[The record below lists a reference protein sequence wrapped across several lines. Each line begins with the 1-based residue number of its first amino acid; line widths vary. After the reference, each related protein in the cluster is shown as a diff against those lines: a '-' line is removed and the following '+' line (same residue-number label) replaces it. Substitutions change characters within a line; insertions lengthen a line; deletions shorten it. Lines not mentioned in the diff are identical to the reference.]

1 MSDFMKEIK
10 LSNEAY
16 YHWQNIKE
24 EIQSE
29 KLFVY
34 NANQSTQSIIYT
46 FSSSE
51 IANEVINFMKE
62 QAERNYLYSKKF
74 YDVQKDNNRINF
86 YKAFE
91 KQCTT

>member
-1 MSDFMKEIK
+1 MLEGMPRALIEAMSRGLPCIGSNVGGIPELLDENSMFTKKKVKEI
-10 LSNEAY
+10 AD
-16 YHWQNIKE
+16 HI
-24 EIQSE
+24 E
-29 KLFVY
+29 KM
-34 NANQSTQSIIYT
+34 S
-46 FSSSE
+46 
-51 IANEVINFMKE
+51 INFMKE